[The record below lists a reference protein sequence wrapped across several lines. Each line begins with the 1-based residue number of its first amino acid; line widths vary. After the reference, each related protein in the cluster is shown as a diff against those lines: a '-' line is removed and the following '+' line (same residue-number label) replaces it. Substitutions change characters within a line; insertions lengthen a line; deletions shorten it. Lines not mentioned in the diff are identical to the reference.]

1 VHLCCASVIQGVTA
15 WGIVPAIVRARIT
28 VAGLLVTLVFTGAG
42 LSQVAFVAVLFAIL
56 TTLVAF
62 ETSRNLRPDAHPAPE
77 EDAVGE
83 EPVVEEERA

>member
-1 VHLCCASVIQGVTA
+1 VLRERYPGRNSVGHRS
-15 WGIVPAIVRARIT
+15 GHCPREDYGRGL
-28 VAGLLVTLVFTGAG
+28 AGDACFSGAG

-56 TTLVAF
+56 ATLVAF